1 MSETNVINI
10 VVPADIGT
18 TIKLGAKEE
27 GKYDVDTSALDLDTP
42 KFDTSLKTN
51 EQGKLTVL
59 GRRIYLETIGMSL
72 ATHVRDRIYTR
83 ERGIMQVGDSGIYV
97 PFLEELD
104 FSKIFVFARNSPE
117 YINGSSGDIM
127 ILPLGSYF
135 DGKESVKLQIADEQ
149 TRTEKEVTVHL
160 RDGQLELEGDLPD
173 LNSRLLVSGHIIY
186 ASPANDVSLYSQE
199 LLMPISFR
207 SPEDAKRA
215 VGVE

>member
-59 GRRIYLETIGMSL
+59 GRRIYVKPNGQVL
-72 ATHVRDRIYTR
+72 ATHVRDRIYAR
-83 ERGIMQVGDSGIYV
+83 ERGIIQVGDSGIYV

-104 FSKIFVFARNSPE
+104 FSKLFVFARNSPDN
-117 YINGSSGDIM
+117 INGYSGDLL

-135 DGKESVKLQIADEQ
+135 DGKESVKLQIKDNQ
-149 TRTEKEVTVHL
+149 TSTQKEVTVHL
-160 RDGQLELEGDLPD
+160 RDGQLVLEGDLPD
-173 LNSRLLVSGHIIY
+173 LDSRLLVSGHIIY
-186 ASPANDVSLYSQE
+186 ASPANDVSLYSQDG
-199 LLMPISFR
+199 LVSIDFR